1 MDFKII
7 SLEIYYRQALQL
19 NLGYCWARVRFSA
32 LNRGK
37 RYPVLGEVGNYGAYF
52 NRLQVSNYD
61 FLKKLELIK
70 EK

>member
-7 SLEIYYRQALQL
+7 SLELYYRQAVKL

-37 RYPVLGEVGNYGAYF
+37 RYPVFVEVGNYGTYF
-52 NRLQVSNYD
+52 NGLRVSNYD
-61 FLKKLELIK
+61 F
-70 EK
+70 